1 MRTACIIPAFNE
13 EKTIKDVI
21 EVVKSVKIIDE
32 VIVVSDGSK
41 DNTAKISRDMG
52 VFTIEYEENKG
63 KGAALKAGID
73 NANADILLFLDADL
87 IGLTKQHVISLLE
100 PVINDEADMT
110 IGIFSNGRLATDLAQ
125 KVAPHLSGQRAIK
138 KEIITN
144 INNIDMTRY
153 GVEVAL
159 TKLVE
164 KENYRVKTV
173 ELKDMTHIMKE
184 EKLGFKKGIA
194 ARMKM
199 YWEIVKCLKM

>member
-1 MRTACIIPAFNE
+1 MRTVCIIPAFNE
-13 EKTIKDVI
+13 EKTIKNII
-21 EVVKSVKIIDE
+21 EVVKNVKIIDE
-32 VIVVSDGSK
+32 IIVVSDGSI
-41 DNTAKISRDMG
+41 DNTAKISREMG

-87 IGLTKQHVISLLE
+87 IGLTEQHVISLLE
-100 PVINDEADMT
+100 PVLKGEADMS
-110 IGIFSNGRLATDLAQ
+110 IGIFTNGRLATDLAQ
-125 KVAPHLSGQRAIK
+125 KVAPHLSGQRAMK
-138 KEIITN
+138 SYVLNN

-159 TKLVE
+159 TRLVE
-164 KENYRVKTV
+164 RENYKIKTV
-173 ELKDMTHIMKE
+173 ELKDMTHITKE
-184 EKLGFKKGIA
+184 EKLGLKKGIA

>member
-1 MRTACIIPAFNE
+1 MKTACIIPAFNE

-21 EVVKSVKIIDE
+21 EVVKNVKIIDE
-32 VIVVSDGSK
+32 IIVVSDGSK

-73 NANADILLFLDADL
+73 NTNADILLFLDADL

-125 KVAPHLSGQRAIK
+125 KVAPHLSGQRAVK
-138 KEIITN
+138 KEII
-144 INNIDMTRY
+144 INMSDIDMTRY

>member
-1 MRTACIIPAFNE
+1 MRTVCIIPAFNE
-13 EKTIKDVI
+13 EKTIKNVI
-21 EVVKSVKIIDE
+21 EVVKNVDIIDE
-32 VIVVSDGSK
+32 IIVVSDGSK
-41 DNTAKISRDMG
+41 DDTAKIAREMG

-73 NANADILLFLDADL
+73 NANADVLLFLDADL
-87 IGLTKQHVISLLE
+87 IGLTKDHVISLVD
-100 PVINDEADMT
+100 PVLKDEADMT
-110 IGIFSNGRLATDLAQ
+110 IGIFTSGRFATDLAQ
-125 KVAPHLSGQRAIK
+125 KVAPHLSGQRAMK
-138 KEIITN
+138 KEVLLN
-144 INNIDMTRY
+144 ISNIDMTRY

-159 TKLVE
+159 TKIVE

-184 EKLGFKKGIA
+184 EKLGFKNGFK

>member
-1 MRTACIIPAFNE
+1 MRTVCIIPAFNE
-13 EKTIKDVI
+13 EKTISDILKVI
-21 EVVKSVKIIDE
+21 KNVEIIDE
-32 VIVVSDGSK
+32 IIVVSDGSN
-41 DNTAKISRDMG
+41 DNTAKISREMG

-87 IGLTKQHVISLLE
+87 IGLTKEHVVSLLE
-100 PVINDEADMT
+100 PVLNDEADMT
-110 IGIFSNGRLATDLAQ
+110 IGIFANGRLATDLAQ
-125 KVAPHLSGQRAIK
+125 KVAPHLSGQRAMKRIVL
-138 KEIITN
+138 
-144 INNIDMTRY
+144 NNIDNIDITRY

-184 EKLGFKKGIA
+184 EKLGLKKGFA

>member
-144 INNIDMTRY
+144 ISNIDMTRY

>member
-1 MRTACIIPAFNE
+1 MRTVCIIPAFNE
-13 EKTIKDVI
+13 EKTIKNVI
-21 EVVKSVKIIDE
+21 EVVKNVDIIDE
-32 VIVVSDGSK
+32 IIVVSDGSK
-41 DNTAKISRDMG
+41 DDTAKIAREMD

-73 NANADILLFLDADL
+73 NANADVLLFLDADL
-87 IGLTKQHVISLLE
+87 IGLTKDHVISLVD
-100 PVINDEADMT
+100 PVLKDEADMT
-110 IGIFSNGRLATDLAQ
+110 IGIFTSGRFATDLAQ
-125 KVAPHLSGQRAIK
+125 KVAPHLSGQRAMK
-138 KEIITN
+138 KEVLLN
-144 INNIDMTRY
+144 ISNIDMTRY

-159 TKLVE
+159 TKIVE

-184 EKLGFKKGIA
+184 EKLGFKNGFK

>member
-1 MRTACIIPAFNE
+1 MKTACIIPAFNE

-21 EVVKSVKIIDE
+21 EVVKNVKIIDE
-32 VIVVSDGSK
+32 IIVVSDGSK

-73 NANADILLFLDADL
+73 NTNADILLFLDADL

-125 KVAPHLSGQRAIK
+125 KVAPHLSGQRAVK
-138 KEIITN
+138 KEIIMN
-144 INNIDMTRY
+144 MSDIDMTRY